1 MIKLLRK
8 SIDKVKNRTDN
19 RYEKKYQESQ
29 WSSLSEIKS
38 AKLVAINELLLYAQ
52 NNFPSY
58 NELFIQNNVNLPIRY
73 LSELDQ
79 IPSVDKSFIKKLVTE
94 YKDSDLEATNDIWHS
109 TTGSTGMPLKFPCS
123 KESEHI
129 KNGFRR
135 RLYRW
140 YGLESGDTWVKLWR
154 GDMELP
160 LKSKVKQFLTGR
172 YTISIYDP
180 KNPLDSALDSVR
192 ISDIINQLNKLKP
205 VVIDGFVS
213 AVVVISKH
221 ILEHDVKLSFK
232 PRSIVTG
239 AEKLSDADR
248 TIIAK
253 AFCCRVFNRY
263 GGTEGSVIAH
273 ECAHQTNSTH
283 LLHVQEER
291 IHLDYELDKTSGK
304 YAIILTDLLSRP
316 IPFIKY
322 NIGDLVEKTEEPPC
336 ACGRIGLTLIKN
348 IDGRTNDFFYDINGK
363 KITTHIIQNYIK
375 KIDGIIKYQAVQ
387 DIDYRLFINV
397 ISSEEFNVK
406 NMHSCIQKLE
416 GIFGVNNIEVRLV
429 NSIDSDVGGK
439 FRQHICK
446 VDQ

>member
-8 SIDKVKNRTDN
+8 SIDKIKNSSDN
-19 RYEKKYQESQ
+19 YYEKKYQGSQ
-29 WSSLSEIKS
+29 WNGTAEIKS
-38 AKLVAINELLLYAQ
+38 SKLIAINDLLLYAQ
-52 NNFPSY
+52 DNFASY
-58 NELFIQNNVNLPIRY
+58 NDLFKLNNLKLPIRD

-79 IPSVDKSFIKKLVTE
+79 IPSVDKSFIKNLVTE
-94 YKDSDLEATNDIWHS
+94 YKNSDLESKSDIWHS

-123 KESEHI
+123 QESEHI

-154 GDMELP
+154 GDIHLP

-172 YTISIYDP
+172 HTISIYDP
-180 KNPLDSALDSVR
+180 KNPLDSALDNVR

-213 AVVVISKH
+213 AITVISKH
-221 ILEHDVKLSFK
+221 ILEHNVELSFK

-239 AEKLSDADR
+239 AEKLSDEDR
-248 TIIAK
+248 TIISK

-273 ECAHQTNSTH
+273 ECAHQANSTH

-291 IHLDYELDKTSGK
+291 IHLDYELDETSDK

-322 NIGDLVEKTEEPPC
+322 NIGDLVDKTDELPC

-348 IDGRTNDFFYDINGK
+348 IDGRTNDFFYDINRK
-363 KITTHIIQNYIK
+363 KITSHIIQNYIK

-387 DIDYRLFINV
+387 DVDYSLVIN
-397 ISSEEFNVK
+397 IIGSEEFDTE
-406 NMHSCIQKLE
+406 NMLFCIQKLE
-416 GIFGVNNIEVRLV
+416 NIFGVDNIDVRLV
-429 NSIDSDVGGK
+429 NSIESDVGGK

-446 VDQ
+446 VNQ